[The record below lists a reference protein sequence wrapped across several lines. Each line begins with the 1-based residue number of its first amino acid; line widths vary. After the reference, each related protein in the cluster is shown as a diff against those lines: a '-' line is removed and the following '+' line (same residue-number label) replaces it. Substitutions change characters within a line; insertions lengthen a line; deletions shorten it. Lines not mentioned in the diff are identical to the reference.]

1 MVQPSLVKRL
11 NKDFETYL
19 DLPLDFPRTEKK
31 QIKIQPTQP
40 T

>member
-19 DLPLDFPRTEKK
+19 DLPWDFPRTDKNR
-31 QIKIQPTQP
+31 
-40 T
+40 